1 MEPKFPSFFLQG
13 KAKCAMYS
21 RTRDSDEAHYARG
34 RAFIEKIWQECAP
47 FVDSNA
53 RHHAK
58 EDLPSVFWEL
68 YLAHALRR
76 SGISIVAQPR
86 RKKSQ
91 RGPDLFAADPPVWIE
106 AVVPTSGTGPDAL
119 KRPPLG
125 VVFDVPVDSYVLRL
139 RSAIESKARIVAE
152 YIRDGIVPT
161 GEATVIAISACMLE
175 SQFSELPIPRI
186 VRAAFGVGDLVL
198 NLDCTTGKTVSHEVE
213 KKELVRK
220 AKGTPIKTDIFRD
233 PAYSH
238 ISAILYSY
246 TDWINCPYEPGA
258 EFMLIHNS
266 AANTPLPRGWLS
278 TGKEYWLDGDAV
290 SWKEYPKRSVS

>member
-1 MEPKFPSFFLQG
+1 
-13 KAKCAMYS
+13 MYS
-21 RTRDSDEAHYARG
+21 QTRDSNEEHLARG

-53 RHHAK
+53 CYHAK
-58 EDLPSVFWEL
+58 EYLPPVFWEL

-91 RGPDLFAADPPVWIE
+91 GGPDLLAANPPVWIE

-139 RSAIESKARIVAE
+139 RSAFESKARIMAD
-152 YIRDGIVPT
+152 YIRAGIVPS
-161 GEATVIAISACMLE
+161 GEATVIAVSACMLE

-186 VRAAFGVGDLVL
+186 VRAAFGVGHLVL
-198 NLDCTTGKTVSHEVE
+198 NLDRRTGKTVSHEVE
-213 KKELVRK
+213 EQKLVRNI
-220 AKGTPIKTDIFRD
+220 KGAPIKTDIFRD

-246 TDWINCPYEPGA
+246 ADWINCPHEPGD

-266 AANTPLPRGWLS
+266 VATTPLPRGWLQV
-278 TGKEYWLDGDAV
+278 GKEYWRGHR
-290 SWKEYPKRSVS
+290 P